1 MNQKLELSKLVD
13 VIHHTALNVCCL
25 ILVNDIIHPTPFTL
39 LTLTL

>member
-25 ILVNDIIHPTPFTL
+25 ILVNDIIPVSYTH
-39 LTLTL
+39 LTLPTT